1 MTTGSGAAPEG
12 VRHDRVHDMSQL
24 REDVPDQA
32 VAAKW
37 AKISPLI
44 DRLVER
50 AGDEADFEHRRD
62 SALTGDDRATSPYNT
77 SHAFRQ
83 SLTAA
88 IDHLHAA
95 KTLVHDVGM
104 VHLGAPATLAR
115 SALENAATGWWLLEP
130 RGRDERVL
138 RTLRWYSRNF
148 RDQHTALDDTTLIPE
163 RTLEQKLGKVR
174 AIAAKRGLNPDQAAG
189 GYKMSTVIEAH
200 TAGTRTDSK
209 FGWQLAS
216 GFAHGRPWAYLG
228 ALSQDRRPSDEDG
241 IMKVR
246 LTNTVQLGLWPT
258 LTALHAVEDTLRLWE
273 QRAGHHRT

>member
-1 MTTGSGAAPEG
+1 MTARARQGPDAPDME
-12 VRHDRVHDMSQL
+12 HDISQVK
-24 REDVPDQA
+24 RDVPDEA

-37 AKISPLI
+37 AEISPLI
-44 DRLVER
+44 DRLVAR
-50 AGDEADFEHRRD
+50 AADETDFEHRPD
-62 SALTGDDRATSPYNT
+62 SALAGDDRATSPYNT

-83 SLTAA
+83 SLNAS

-104 VHLGAPATLAR
+104 LHLGAPSTLAR

-130 RGRDERVL
+130 SKRDERVL

-148 RDQHTALDDTTLIPE
+148 RDQHTALDDTSLTPTQ
-163 RTLEQKLGKVR
+163 TLEQKLDRIR
-174 AIAAKRGLNPDQAAG
+174 AIASRRGLNPEEAAG
-189 GYKMSTVIEAH
+189 GFQMSKIVQAH
-200 TAGTRTDSK
+200 TDGTSTDSK
-209 FGWQLAS
+209 FVWQLAS

-258 LTALHAVEDTLRLWE
+258 LTALHTVEDTLRLW
-273 QRAGHHRT
+273 QRRAGHV